1 MGYVF
6 DVGDRF
12 SYTRLTMLKKVMQNF
27 SEEEETLIRSF
38 IFTNPGGDISF
49 VYPQPL
55 IAGEELSPLMSAYS
69 RTHIPMQERVL
80 QFLDKEKTE
89 QTKALLPYI
98 KSMMTIFRN
107 EDGSLNVSRR
117 TTDFN
122 EEYVLLHGH
131 SSIKEETSVF
141 GHVEQI
147 SDIAVKKI
155 TGHPLCKPQVKSTR
169 YLSYK
174 SALDLALGDEDIAS
188 LPNAEKYIDYIR
200 FMNQRYLDVS
210 DQLADFVEHHPD
222 TESIVAFLKKP
233 EQIEKAIWKRFSKQ
247 KRKNSDYTPSP
258 DEWNVEMGKV
268 AKSLEPETL
277 KKDFSKFVLD
287 YSRVYLTAANRT
299 SMGFSA
305 DARTLEEVI
314 SGMISSPRRE
324 DKAVGM
330 KLWEEAKKIA
340 PTLLGE
346 RSHIRVNEWLAHNED
361 VLRKYIEQELQEG
374 PVRNRGGKQVNLITP
389 KKIDMYSDRFN
400 AALVAF
406 SYSDA
411 SLEDIYEVLS
421 EKQVSEILAR
431 AHEARGEHDV
441 LHPSIAHGGM
451 MVEMVAAYHGYRD
464 LFRHRRGSRSTQLLT
479 TRLGFEVPEIIKA
492 AGLEEDYMRDMHRAS
507 TLYEEARAVSGH
519 VAEKLVPF
527 GANCR
532 ALHSWQPD
540 QIGYVGR
547 LRSNITTG
555 NTSYVYLTREL
566 VAAAQKAMPQTGQY
580 FKVDTKDYPGHLWK
594 AGYEWY
600 DAHKREAV

>member
-1 MGYVF
+1 M
-6 DVGDRF
+6 
-12 SYTRLTMLKKVMQNF
+12 TRKVMNNF
-27 SEEEETLIRSF
+27 SEEEEALIRSF
-38 IFTNPGGDISF
+38 IFTNPGGNISF

-89 QTKALLPYI
+89 QTKAMLPHVAPL
-98 KSMMTIFRN
+98 MDIFRN
-107 EDGSLNVSRR
+107 ADGSLNVSRR

-174 SALDLALGDEDIAS
+174 SALDLALDDEDIAS
-188 LPNAEKYIDYIR
+188 LPNPENFIEYIR
-200 FMNQRYLDVS
+200 FMNQRYLEMS
-210 DQLADFVEHHPD
+210 DKLTDFVEQHED
-222 TESIVAFLKKP
+222 TKAIVEFLKTP
-233 EQIEKAIWKRFSKQ
+233 EQIEKSTWKRFSRH
-247 KRKNSDYTPSP
+247 KRKNADYTPVP
-258 DEWNVEMGKV
+258 DEWNLEMDKV
-268 AKSLEPETL
+268 LKSLEPETL
-277 KKDFSKFVLD
+277 KKDIAKSVLD

-314 SGMISSPRRE
+314 SGMISSQRRE

-346 RSHIRVNEWLAHNED
+346 RSHIRVNAWLVHNED
-361 VLRKYIEQELQEG
+361 VLRQYVEQEMRDV
-374 PVRNRGGKQVNLITP
+374 PIRNRGGTYVNVITP
-389 KKIDMYSDRFN
+389 QKVAMYTDRYN

-406 SYSDA
+406 GYSDA
-411 SLEDIYEVLS
+411 ALEDIYEALTEQHVT
-421 EKQVSEILAR
+421 EILTR

-441 LHPSIAHGGM
+441 LHPSIAHGGLV
-451 MVEMVAAYHGYRD
+451 VEMIAAYHGYRD
-464 LFRHRRGSRSTQLLT
+464 LFRHRRGSRTTQLLT

-492 AGLEEDYMRDMHRAS
+492 AGLEEEYMRDMRYAS
-507 TLYEEARAVSGH
+507 ELYEEARAISVH

-566 VAAAQKAMPQTGQY
+566 VAATQKAMPQTGAY

-600 DAHKREAV
+600 DMVKRGGA